1 MLKVNIAD
9 AKAHLSSYLDRV
21 AQGETILLCRR
32 NVPVAEIRPLA
43 QRRTEQR
50 PVGSDPGL
58 VVPDSFFEPLPEDLL
73 RAFEGGATDELDE
86 TGGRVETDPVVQL
99 RRQWEARLEAF
110 FAQKKHL
117 SFRDEA
123 PRSLSEVTARLQSPR
138 VLDRTALAT
147 SAERLL
153 LSNPR

>member
-21 AQGETILLCRR
+21 AQGET
-32 NVPVAEIRPLA
+32 
-43 QRRTEQR
+43 
-50 PVGSDPGL
+50 
-58 VVPDSFFEPLPEDLL
+58 
-73 RAFEGGATDELDE
+73 FEGGATDEVHE
-86 TGGRVETDPVVQL
+86 TGGRVETDPVVRL

-117 SFRDEA
+117 SFRDDA
-123 PRSLSEVTARLQSPR
+123 PRSPNEVTARLQSPR
-138 VLDRTALAT
+138 TVDRTALAT
-147 SAERLL
+147 AAERLL